1 LALVT
6 AENRRW
12 WTLGSVTFSL
22 FVIMLDNTV
31 VNVALPTIQE
41 DLGTSISGLEWI
53 VNAYALTFAAL
64 LLTGGKLADYLGRR
78 KMFLFGIAVFTLS
91 SLWCALA
98 SSGGELIAARAVQGV
113 GAAFMIPATISIIT
127 SSFPVEERGA
137 AFGIWGGIS
146 GAGLAIGPMIGGLL
160 VQHASWPWI
169 FYINVPIG
177 VIGTLLALA
186 LVPESRDLSETQR
199 LDIAGLVTS
208 GALMFLLTYAL
219 VEANNYGWGSTRIV
233 LSFVGAGI
241 GLAAFLAIELRQ
253 RLPMLN
259 LAFFRNPTFAGA
271 NAVGLLLFCSL
282 LGFIFFVSLYLQD
295 ILGYSPVQTGATFLV
310 STVAI
315 MFAAPIGGKLS
326 DTIGSRV
333 PIVAGMAGFGG
344 SLIVLSQVL
353 DANTGFWTFAPWLLV
368 GGLSY
373 GLVMAPSTAAVVAAV
388 HQDKAGVASG
398 VLQGARQ
405 LGGALGIAVA
415 GALMAAQ
422 TGNLMMRTPAFRDA
436 FVTGLEHLM
445 IFLGVVSIAGAVI
458 AFFTIRLHEHLR
470 EPAESYEATR
480 AGV

>member
-1 LALVT
+1 MALVT

-41 DLGTSISGLEWI
+41 DLGTTISSLEWI

-78 KMFLFGIAVFTLS
+78 RMFLFGIAVFTLS

-98 SSGGELIAARAVQGV
+98 STGGSLIAARAVQGV

-169 FYINVPIG
+169 FYINVPVG
-177 VIGTLLALA
+177 VIGALLALA
-186 LVPESRDLSETQR
+186 LVPESRDRSETQR

-208 GALMFLLTYAL
+208 GAFMFLLTYAL

-233 LSFVGAGI
+233 LCFVGAGVA
-241 GLAAFLAIELRQ
+241 LVAFLAIELRQ
-253 RLPMLN
+253 RTPMLD
-259 LAFFRNPTFAGA
+259 LAFFKNPTFAGA

-326 DTIGSRV
+326 DTIGARL
-333 PIVAGMAGFGG
+333 PIVVGMAGFGG
-344 SLIVLSQVL
+344 SLLVLSQVL
-353 DANTGFWTFAPWLLV
+353 DADSGFWTFAPWLLV

-373 GLVMAPSTAAVVAAV
+373 GLVMAPSTASVVAAV
-388 HQDKAGVASG
+388 SPDKAGVASG

-422 TGNLMMRTPAFRDA
+422 TGNLAMRSPAFRGA
-436 FVTGLEHLM
+436 FIVGLEHLL
-445 IFLGVVSIAGAVI
+445 IFLGAVSVVGAIVG
-458 AFFTIRLHEHLR
+458 FLTIRIHEHLR
-470 EPAESYEATR
+470 EPAESYEPTG
-480 AGV
+480 AGL

>member
-31 VNVALPTIQE
+31 VNVALPTIQR
-41 DLGTSISGLEWI
+41 DLGTTISELEWI

-78 KMFLFGIAVFTLS
+78 KIFLVGIAVFTLS

-98 SSGGELIAARAVQGV
+98 WSGGALIAARAVQGV

-127 SSFPVEERGA
+127 SSFRVEERGA

-177 VIGTLLALA
+177 VIGTVLAIA

-199 LDIAGLVTS
+199 LDIAGLFTS
-208 GALMFLLTYAL
+208 GAFMFLLTYAF

-241 GLAAFLAIELRQ
+241 GLAAFLALELRQ
-253 RLPMLN
+253 RAPMLN

-326 DTIGSRV
+326 DTIGARV
-333 PIVAGMAGFGG
+333 PMVLGMTGFGA
-344 SLIVLSQVL
+344 SLLVLSQVMHA
-353 DANTGFWTFAPWLLV
+353 DTGFWTFAPWLLV
-368 GGLSY
+368 G
-373 GLVMAPSTAAVVAAV
+373 
-388 HQDKAGVASG
+388 G

-415 GALMAAQ
+415 GALMAAE
-422 TGNLMMRTPAFRDA
+422 TGNLMTRTPAFRDA

-445 IFLGVVSIAGAVI
+445 IFLGIVSIVGAVV
-458 AFFTIRLHEHLR
+458 ALFTIRIHEHLR
-470 EPAESYEATR
+470 EPTESYEPTG